1 MLNKIKQFNEL
12 DSLYKQVENLQ
23 NNNLELTDE
32 LKTVREELDEVKNN
46 FEQMQAL
53 YFDSIETLKKQ
64 IAEVPVVVIG
74 ETSIGESVLS
84 YHLRTS
90 PQTQSKNHRY
100 FYKSNYLF
108 TAPLKLKNILT
119 IEFNRLMNSN
129 LSFEN
134 VIEEL
139 KVYKK
144 SLENELSSNGIQTD
158 LGVVLNEWSY
168 ITGIRIN

>member
-1 MLNKIKQFNEL
+1 MLNKFKQFNEL

-23 NNNLELTDE
+23 NTNLELTDE

-158 LGVVLNEWSY
+158 LGVVLND
-168 ITGIRIN
+168 

>member
-1 MLNKIKQFNEL
+1 MLNKFKQLNEI

-23 NNNLELTDE
+23 NTNIELTDE
-32 LKTVREELDEVKNN
+32 LKTVREELYEVKNN
-46 FEQMQAL
+46 FEQMQGL
-53 YFDSIETLKKQ
+53 YFDSIETLKKD

-90 PQTQSKNHRY
+90 PQTKSKNYRY
-100 FYKSNYLF
+100 YYNSNYLF
-108 TAPLKLKNILT
+108 TAPLNLKNILT

-134 VIEEL
+134 VVEEL
-139 KVYKK
+139 KVYKQ
-144 SLENELSSNGIQTD
+144 SLENELKANGIQTE
-158 LGVVLNEWSY
+158 LGALL
-168 ITGIRIN
+168 

>member
-1 MLNKIKQFNEL
+1 MLNKFKQLNEI

-23 NNNLELTDE
+23 NTNIELTDE
-32 LKTVREELDEVKNN
+32 LKTVREELYEVKNN

-53 YFDSIETLKKQ
+53 YFDSIETLKKE

-90 PQTQSKNHRY
+90 PQTKSKNYRY
-100 FYKSNYLF
+100 YYNSNYLF
-108 TAPLKLKNILT
+108 TAPLNLKNILT

-134 VIEEL
+134 VVEEL
-139 KVYKK
+139 KVYKQ
-144 SLENELSSNGIQTD
+144 SLENELKANGIQTE
-158 LGVVLNEWSY
+158 LGALL
-168 ITGIRIN
+168 

>member
-23 NNNLELTDE
+23 NTNLELTDE

-53 YFDSIETLKKQ
+53 YFDSIETLKKD

-158 LGVVLNEWSY
+158 LGVVLND
-168 ITGIRIN
+168 

>member
-1 MLNKIKQFNEL
+1 MLNKFKQLNEL

-158 LGVVLNEWSY
+158 LGVVLND
-168 ITGIRIN
+168 

>member
-1 MLNKIKQFNEL
+1 MLNKFKQLNEL
-12 DSLYKQVENLQ
+12 DSLYKQVETLQ

-158 LGVVLNEWSY
+158 LGVVLND
-168 ITGIRIN
+168 

>member
-1 MLNKIKQFNEL
+1 MLNKFKQFNEL

-23 NNNLELTDE
+23 NTNLELTDELKTVHKELDE

-53 YFDSIETLKKQ
+53 YFDSIETLKKD

-158 LGVVLNEWSY
+158 LGVVLND
-168 ITGIRIN
+168 

>member
-1 MLNKIKQFNEL
+1 MLNKFKQFNEL

-23 NNNLELTDE
+23 NTNLELTDE

-53 YFDSIETLKKQ
+53 YFDSIETLKKD

-158 LGVVLNEWSY
+158 LGVVLND
-168 ITGIRIN
+168 

>member
-1 MLNKIKQFNEL
+1 MLRQKLKRFNEL
-12 DSLYKQVENLQ
+12 DSLYLQVDDLQ
-23 NNNLELTDE
+23 NKNLKLTDE
-32 LKTVREELDEVKNN
+32 LKEVKAELQEIKGNYSQLEAIFN
-46 FEQMQAL
+46 
-53 YFDSIETLKKQ
+53 DSIETLKND

-108 TAPLKLKNILT
+108 TAPLNLKNILN

-129 LSFEN
+129 LSFES
-134 VIEEL
+134 VVEEL
-139 KVYKK
+139 KVYKQ
-144 SLENELSSNGIQTD
+144 SLENELKSNGIQTE
-158 LGVVLNEWSY
+158 LGAVINE
-168 ITGIRIN
+168 

>member
-23 NNNLELTDE
+23 NTNLELTDE

-53 YFDSIETLKKQ
+53 YFDSIETLKKE

-158 LGVVLNEWSY
+158 LGVVLND
-168 ITGIRIN
+168 

>member
-1 MLNKIKQFNEL
+1 MLKQKLKNINEL
-12 DSLYKQVENLQ
+12 DSYFADVEELQKQ
-23 NNNLELTDE
+23 NLELTDE
-32 LKTVREELDEVKNN
+32 LKTVKGELETVKEELEETKNDFSQFQASY
-46 FEQMQAL
+46 FEAVESL
-53 YFDSIETLKKQ
+53 NKK
-64 IAEVPVVVIG
+64 IAEVPVVAIG

-108 TAPLKLKNILT
+108 TAPLNLKNLLT

-134 VIEEL
+134 VVEEL
-139 KVYKK
+139 KSYKE
-144 SLENELSSNGIQTD
+144 SLALELSSNGIQTE
-158 LGVVLNEWSY
+158 LGVVSND
-168 ITGIRIN
+168 

>member
-1 MLNKIKQFNEL
+1 MLNKFKQLNEL

-23 NNNLELTDE
+23 NTNLELTDE

-53 YFDSIETLKKQ
+53 YFDSIETLKKD

-158 LGVVLNEWSY
+158 LGVVLND
-168 ITGIRIN
+168 

>member
-23 NNNLELTDE
+23 NTNLELTDE

-158 LGVVLNEWSY
+158 LGVVLND
-168 ITGIRIN
+168 